1 MTLDQ
6 KIQST
11 LGGHPHLTGRKLHFE
26 NNAGHVVLRGT
37 VASYYQ
43 KQMAQEALRRLSG
56 VERIDNHLEVS
67 WAPSSLAEAAV

>member
-6 KIQST
+6 KIRST

-43 KQMAQEALRRLSG
+43 KQMAQEAVRHLSG

-67 WAPSSLAEAAV
+67 WTSSSLTESPV